1 MIKEKDVY
9 KMKKA
14 GARKALKF
22 FEENYI
28 MICGLEAKDEKGCAD
43 KCLEILRK
51 YIENTTVTQQNIKED
66 F

>member
-1 MIKEKDVY
+1 
-9 KMKKA
+9 MKKV

-28 MICGLEAKDEKGCAD
+28 MICGLETKDEEGCTD

-51 YIENTTVTQQNIKED
+51 YVEHITVTQQNIKQE

>member
-1 MIKEKDVY
+1 
-9 KMKKA
+9 MKKA
-14 GARKALKF
+14 GAKKALKF

-28 MICGLEAKDEKGCAD
+28 MICGLETKDEEGCAD

-51 YIENTTVTQQNIKED
+51 YVDNTTVTQQNIKQE

>member
-1 MIKEKDVY
+1 
-9 KMKKA
+9 MKKA

-28 MICGLEAKDEKGCAD
+28 MICGLETKEEKGCAD

-51 YIENTTVTQQNIKED
+51 YVENTTVTQQNIKQE

>member
-1 MIKEKDVY
+1 
-9 KMKKA
+9 MKKA

-28 MICGLEAKDEKGCAD
+28 MICGLEAKDEEGCTD

-51 YIENTTVTQQNIKED
+51 YVENITVTQQNVKQENIKQE

>member
-1 MIKEKDVY
+1 
-9 KMKKA
+9 MKKA

-28 MICGLEAKDEKGCAD
+28 MICGLETKGEEGCAD
-43 KCLEILRK
+43 KCLEMLRK
-51 YIENTTVTQQNIKED
+51 YVENTTVTQQNIKQE